1 VPYRRGPVNV
11 RLSSVDGKR
20 YPRQPHHRDPIRPA
34 RSRNGQWTERVYDSP
49 TGRILLI
56 PQGARL
62 IGRYGNVVASG
73 QKRALIVWQRLVIPD
88 GSTLRIDDVP
98 ATDGSG
104 YAGLED

>member
-1 VPYRRGPVNV
+1 
-11 RLSSVDGKR
+11 
-20 YPRQPHHRDPIRPA
+20 
-34 RSRNGQWTERVYDSP
+34 
-49 TGRILLI
+49 LLI